1 MSTDALTATAYST
14 HSNSS
19 SDVSDVG
26 CTSSKT
32 PHSWVDCISELK
44 STICNQ
50 LRCDRLV
57 LGIVAP
63 HRPRSDEMLVVDGLS
78 PETVD
83 GWIESGFR
91 HDGVFSQALRSGA
104 ASGTAGESRLVCD
117 ELPEGAPVACVTL
130 PDGYPDRRHWVAIIT
145 RPSDAFTDAE
155 LHTLSLYVRRLAAG
169 FNRPRD
175 PKVCRLLVGY
185 DDRIIHGD
193 PSGEAWLSAEQIN
206 INRVLLDLRV
216 VASQRWPE
224 LGDDEMHDVVFSLSG
239 EPVWIRFQRRR
250 ALPAVAAEQW
260 YLELRPLDRGDLPP
274 LGAVDDQRVA
284 RAVGY
289 IHDHY
294 DDSPS
299 LNTIAEL
306 VDVSLFHFHRTF
318 SKLVGT
324 TPKQYVLQRQV
335 QMAKWMLATQRVPIA
350 RIAVATGFASHGHF
364 TSTFR
369 RLQDMSP
376 TEYREQL
383 D

>member
-1 MSTDALTATAYST
+1 MSTDALAATT
-14 HSNSS
+14 LPTNSNPTN
-19 SDVSDVG
+19 DNREVHGAGDK
-26 CTSSKT
+26 TSLT
-32 PHSWVDCISELK
+32 WVDCISEVK
-44 STICNQ
+44 SKICNQ
-50 LRCDRLV
+50 LRCERLV

-63 HRPRSDEMLVVDGLS
+63 HRPRGDEMLVVDGFS
-78 PETVD
+78 PGIVD
-83 GWIESGFR
+83 GWIEAGFR
-91 HDGVFSQALRSGA
+91 HDGVFLQALRTGA
-104 ASGTAGESRLVCD
+104 ASGTAEEARLSCD
-117 ELPEGAPVACVTL
+117 DIPAKTPVACVTL
-130 PDGYPDRRHWVAIIT
+130 PDGYPDRRHWLAMAI
-145 RPSDAFTDAE
+145 RPSGAFTDAD
-155 LHTLSLYVRRLAAG
+155 LHALSLQMRRLAAR

-175 PKVCRLLVGY
+175 AKVCRLLIGY
-185 DDRIIHGD
+185 DDRVIHAD
-193 PSGEAWLSAEQIN
+193 PSGEAWLAAEQIN

-216 VASQRWPE
+216 VVSQRWPE
-224 LGDDEMHDVVFSLSG
+224 LVDGEMHDVVFSLSG

-250 ALPAVAAEQW
+250 ATPGVSAEQW

-274 LGAVDDQRVA
+274 LGAVDDPRVA

-289 IHDHY
+289 MHDHY
-294 DDSPS
+294 AESPS
-299 LNTIAEL
+299 LSTIAQL
-306 VDVSLFHFHRTF
+306 VDVSVFHFHRTF

-350 RIAVATGFASHGHF
+350 RIAKATGFASHGHF